1 MQGFATESN
10 LFQVDMDIYM
20 DNKNCEQIVKRSFL
34 PICFRKRQIVS
45 SLNVPFAE
53 NKIFVSFFTV
63 HGNSMNGNIN
73 DNHASQVIFH

>member
-20 DNKNCEQIVKRSFL
+20 DNKNCEQIVKRFFL

-53 NKIFVSFFTV
+53 NKILFHFLSFIVTP
-63 HGNSMNGNIN
+63 
-73 DNHASQVIFH
+73 